1 MDTAGDRAIFHRVEY
16 PFRCLITAGPTREH
30 FDPVRFLSN
39 GSSGKMGYALAERAA
54 TRGWQVTL
62 VSGPVALPPP
72 AGVTVRRVVSA
83 GEMFQACEPLFI
95 ESDLFIAVAAVA
107 DYRPRLV
114 STEKLKKAGGAW
126 RLDLVPTI
134 DILKTLAARK
144 RPGQVV
150 VGFAAETHDL
160 ENYARRKL
168 AEKNLDWIVA
178 NDVSRPNLGISAD
191 DNAVLL
197 LGTNGARLAFGPAA
211 KVVVAEFILGNVV
224 PTVRT

>member
-1 MDTAGDRAIFHRVEY
+1 
-16 PFRCLITAGPTREH
+16 
-30 FDPVRFLSN
+30 
-39 GSSGKMGYALAERAA
+39 
-54 TRGWQVTL
+54 
-62 VSGPVALPPP
+62 
-72 AGVTVRRVVSA
+72 
-83 GEMFQACEPLFI
+83 
-95 ESDLFIAVAAVA
+95 
-107 DYRPRLV
+107 
-114 STEKLKKAGGAW
+114 
-126 RLDLVPTI
+126 
-134 DILKTLAARK
+134 
-144 RPGQVV
+144 

-211 KVVVAEFILGNVV
+211 KMVVAEFILGNVV